1 MFITEKGIFTYR
13 KMIHWTLCS
22 NKSKTSL
29 QSIELK
35 YEFIFSHPNSSR
47 KAMENLATNLKD
59 SDAEVSVP
67 DDLNNDFDV
76 KQQVKRDFVYPSL
89 INRRKPELSAED
101 NDRSLVLTP
110 EDILTAQKLRLLD
123 MLVQ

>member
-1 MFITEKGIFTYR
+1 
-13 KMIHWTLCS
+13 
-22 NKSKTSL
+22 
-29 QSIELK
+29 
-35 YEFIFSHPNSSR
+35 
-47 KAMENLATNLKD
+47 MENLATNLKD
-59 SDAEVSVP
+59 SDAEVAVP

-89 INRRKPELSAED
+89 INRRKPELSGED